1 MARLMFPSVA
11 SIRTALA
18 ALGVLASVLLAAPT
32 AEASPAKAHQ
42 QQHHR
47 CGCRRIVSPKQAF
60 KRIATRRP
68 DRMVRRHVT
77 SLIRSAHVTHRGT
90 TEEVAIPTTA
100 TVTVEADTHASPAL
114 ERVGVLSPEHSP
126 LHTHEGLGPTSP
138 RGPPVLS

>member
-18 ALGVLASVLLAAPT
+18 AVGVLVLTLLAAPT
-32 AEASPAKAHQ
+32 AEASQPAKAHQ
-42 QQHHR
+42 HHR
-47 CGCRRIVSPKQAF
+47 CACRHIVSPKQAF

-77 SLIRSAHVTHRGT
+77 SLIRSAHVTHRGSSD
-90 TEEVAIPTTA
+90 EVAIPTTA

-126 LHTHEGLGPTSP
+126 LHTHEELGPTSP
-138 RGPPVLS
+138 RGPPALS